1 MKFNQIIFFLAI
13 LLTSTSVFAQ
23 KGTVR
28 GTINDQKTGEALM
41 FTNVVV
47 LNTSPVIGAQ
57 TDLDGNYELTID
69 AGTYSLEVSYVGYTS
84 KTITDVVVKADDITV
99 VDFPMSDE
107 SMELAE
113 VVVKATRLD
122 RSENALLMLQ
132 KKSYAIQDGISSQE
146 MSRIG
151 SSNAAESAK
160 RVSGASVIGGKYV
173 NIRGLSDRYINT
185 QMNGIQL
192 PSTNPYR
199 NSTPLDL
206 IPANLLD
213 NLVIT
218 KTFTPDQPGTVTG
231 GNVNL
236 KTKSFPERFT
246 LSFSAST
253 TYNTVS
259 SLNDN
264 FLTYQGGKTDWLGYD
279 DGTRAIPSILQDQG
293 NKDLLTSSAY
303 IRSRTNDEIAGLVD
317 QASKSLN
324 AQKTATTM
332 TTPLDQSVSFSVGN
346 QVQVGNNPLGFL
358 VGVNYR
364 RNYRSK
370 VGLQRTNPE
379 SPGLDAATLNE
390 NFNLTGSEDVEN
402 AQVGALANVSYKFGG
417 TNKLSFNVFYNHDA
431 EKGAGFLS
439 GPYNGII
446 SGNNDFQT
454 RSLLFQERELLSLQ
468 LMGEHVFPDLNNLK
482 VEWAG
487 SNVALSQSEPDLRF
501 FANTFDSEAA
511 ADGQP
516 AFFISPAEYPLPF
529 HYFRDLA
536 DVQRQAKVDFT
547 LPITKNKA
555 NKIKFGAS
563 YSAKERTFEEERFQ
577 IQTKSGNGA
586 GFSGDADA
594 FFAADNTGIIG
605 TDNRDRNI
613 IGLFVTD
620 ENVAANNYTGTE
632 NILAGYA
639 MTSYEFNKFQ
649 FIGGLRIETTDFTVT
664 SADETKAQG
673 RIDEVD
679 FLPSANLIYRLNEV
693 MNIRGSF
700 TQTLARPNM
709 REVAPFSAF
718 DFIGGPIFTGNPELQ
733 RTLIQN
739 FDLRWELFPKAGEI
753 IAVSAYYKNFDNPI
767 ISAFIPSAQN
777 PEIKPINVDEAKI
790 YGVELE
796 YRKNLGFIS
805 NGLKDFKFSTNV
817 SFIHS
822 ETEVQDV
829 ELVSIRENF
838 ISDFDAK
845 RPFQDQSPFL
855 FNASLTYNNLDNG
868 LDGILSF
875 NNFGDRLAEA
885 SLSGLDNFEKSR
897 PQLDFSIRKRFA
909 EKYSVKFGVDNI
921 LNSDFQ
927 KVINYN
933 DTEYVFERYQRGVSF
948 KVGFSY
954 DIR

>member
-1 MKFNQIIFFLAI
+1 MKIKQIIFLLAF
-13 LLTSTSVFAQ
+13 LLTNSVFAQ
-23 KGTVR
+23 QGIIR

-41 FTNVVV
+41 FTNLVV
-47 LNTSPVIGAQ
+47 LNTNPIIGAQ

-69 AGTYSLEVSYVGYTS
+69 AGTYALEVSYVGYTT
-84 KTITDVVVKADDITV
+84 KTITDVVVKAGEVTV

-107 SMELAE
+107 SLELVE
-113 VVVKATRLD
+113 VVVKATRID

-192 PSTNPYR
+192 PSTNPYK

-253 TYNTVS
+253 TYNTAS
-259 SLNDN
+259 SLNDQ

-279 DGTRAIPSILQDQG
+279 DGTRALPAVLQDPA
-293 NKDLLTSSAY
+293 NKELLTSSAY
-303 IRSRTNDEIAGLVD
+303 IKGRNNDELAAVVD
-317 QASKSLN
+317 QASKALN
-324 AQKTATTM
+324 PQKTATTM
-332 TTPLDQSVSFSVGN
+332 MTPLDQSIAFSVGN
-346 QVQVGNNPLGFL
+346 QVQIGNNPLGFL
-358 VGVNYR
+358 LGVNYS

-379 SPGLDAATLNE
+379 SPGLDAPTLND

-402 AQVGALANVSYKFGG
+402 AQVGALANLSYKFAG
-417 TNKLSFNVFYNHDA
+417 TNKVSFNAFYNHDA

-439 GPYNGII
+439 GDYSGII
-446 SGNNDFQT
+446 SGGNIFET
-454 RSLLFQERELLSLQ
+454 RSLLFQERALLSLQ
-468 LMGEHVFPDLNNLK
+468 LMGEHVIPSLNNLK
-482 VEWAG
+482 IEWAG
-487 SNVALSQSEPDLRF
+487 SNVELSQSEPDLRF
-501 FANTFDSEAA
+501 FANTYDPIAA
-511 ADGQP
+511 ADGNT
-516 AFFISPAEYPLPF
+516 AYFISPSEYPLPF
-529 HYFRDLA
+529 HYYRDLS
-536 DVQRQAKVDFT
+536 DVQRQGKLDFT
-547 LPITKNKA
+547 VPITENKA
-555 NKIKFGAS
+555 NKIKFGGS
-563 YSAKERTFEEERFQ
+563 YSTKERTFDEERFQ
-577 IQTKSGNGA
+577 IQNKSRKGED
-586 GFSGDADA
+586 FTGDAAA
-594 FFAADNTGIIG
+594 FFAPSNTGIIG
-605 TDNRDRNI
+605 EDNRGRNI

-620 ENVAANNYTGTE
+620 EKVPANNYTGTE

-649 FIGGLRIETTDFTVT
+649 FIGGLRVETTDFTVT
-664 SADETKAQG
+664 SVDETKAQG

-679 FLPSANLIYRLNEV
+679 FLPSANLIYRLAEE
-693 MNIRGSF
+693 MNLRGSF

-733 RTLIQN
+733 RSLIQN
-739 FDLRWELFPKAGEI
+739 YDLRWELFPKAGEI

-767 ISAFIPSAQN
+767 IYAFIPSAQN
-777 PEIKPINVDEAKI
+777 PEIKPVNVDEAKI
-790 YGVELE
+790 YGIELE
-796 YRKNLGFIS
+796 YRKNLGFIN

-822 ETEVQDV
+822 ETTIQDE
-829 ELVSIRENF
+829 ELTAIRDNF
-838 ISDFDAK
+838 ITGFDAK

-868 LDGILSF
+868 LDCILSF
-875 NNFGDRLAEA
+875 NNFGNRLAEA
-885 SLSGLDNFEKSR
+885 SLSGLDNYEKSR
-897 PQLDFSIRKRFA
+897 PQLDLSIRKRFA
-909 EKYSVKFGVDNI
+909 EKYSIKLGVNNI
-921 LNSDFQ
+921 LNTDFQ
-927 KVINYN
+927 KVIDYN
-933 DTEYVFERYQRGVSF
+933 DTEYVFESYERGVSF

>member
-1 MKFNQIIFFLAI
+1 MKIKQIIFLLAF
-13 LLTSTSVFAQ
+13 LLTNSVFAQ
-23 KGTVR
+23 QGIIR

-41 FTNVVV
+41 FTNLVV
-47 LNTSPVIGAQ
+47 LNTNPIIGAQ

-69 AGTYSLEVSYVGYTS
+69 AGTYALEVSYVGYTT
-84 KTITDVVVKADDITV
+84 KTITDVVVKAGEVTV

-107 SMELAE
+107 SLELVE
-113 VVVKATRLD
+113 VVVKATRID

-192 PSTNPYR
+192 PSTNPYK

-253 TYNTVS
+253 TYNTAS
-259 SLNDN
+259 SLNDQ

-279 DGTRAIPSILQDQG
+279 DGTRALPAVLQDPA
-293 NKDLLTSSAY
+293 NKELLTSSAY
-303 IRSRTNDEIAGLVD
+303 IKGRNNDELAAVVD
-317 QASKSLN
+317 QASKALN
-324 AQKTATTM
+324 PQKTATTM
-332 TTPLDQSVSFSVGN
+332 MTPLDQSIAFSVGN
-346 QVQVGNNPLGFL
+346 QVQIGNNPLGFL
-358 VGVNYR
+358 LGVNYS

-379 SPGLDAATLNE
+379 SPGLDAPTLND

-402 AQVGALANVSYKFGG
+402 AQVGALANLSYKFAG
-417 TNKLSFNVFYNHDA
+417 TNKVSFNAFYNHDA

-439 GPYNGII
+439 GDYSGII
-446 SGNNDFQT
+446 SGGNIFET
-454 RSLLFQERELLSLQ
+454 RSLLFQERALLSLQ
-468 LMGEHVFPDLNNLK
+468 LMGEHVIPSLNNLK
-482 VEWAG
+482 IEWAG
-487 SNVALSQSEPDLRF
+487 SNVELSQSEPDLRF
-501 FANTFDSEAA
+501 FANTYDPIAA
-511 ADGQP
+511 ADGNT
-516 AFFISPAEYPLPF
+516 AYFISPSEYPLPF
-529 HYFRDLA
+529 HYYRDLS
-536 DVQRQAKVDFT
+536 DVQRQGKLDFT
-547 LPITKNKA
+547 VPITENKA
-555 NKIKFGAS
+555 NKIKFGGS
-563 YSAKERTFEEERFQ
+563 YSTKERTFDEERFQ
-577 IQTKSGNGA
+577 IQNKSRKGED
-586 GFSGDADA
+586 FTGDAAA
-594 FFAADNTGIIG
+594 FFAPSNTGIIG
-605 TDNRDRNI
+605 EDNRGRNI

-620 ENVAANNYTGTE
+620 EKVPANNYTGTE

-649 FIGGLRIETTDFTVT
+649 FIGGLRVETTDFTVT

-679 FLPSANLIYRLNEV
+679 FLPSANLIYRLAEE
-693 MNIRGSF
+693 MNLRGSF

-733 RTLIQN
+733 RSLIQN
-739 FDLRWELFPKAGEI
+739 YDLRWELFPKAGEI

-767 ISAFIPSAQN
+767 IYAFIPSAQN
-777 PEIKPINVDEAKI
+777 PEIKPVNVDEAKI
-790 YGVELE
+790 YGIELE
-796 YRKNLGFIS
+796 YRKNLGFIN

-822 ETEVQDV
+822 ETTIQDE
-829 ELVSIRENF
+829 ELTAIRDNF
-838 ISDFDAK
+838 ITGFDAK

-868 LDGILSF
+868 LDCILSF
-875 NNFGDRLAEA
+875 NNFGNRLAEA
-885 SLSGLDNFEKSR
+885 SLSGLDNYEKSR
-897 PQLDFSIRKRFA
+897 PQLDLSIRKRFA
-909 EKYSVKFGVDNI
+909 EKYSIKLGVNNI
-921 LNSDFQ
+921 LNTDFQ
-927 KVINYN
+927 KVIDYN
-933 DTEYVFERYQRGVSF
+933 DTEYVFESYERGVSF